1 MIKKIIGL
9 LFAVGV
15 VAIIVMTA
23 LGAGSYKSLLP
34 EDLFAPAAQT
44 TAPVE
49 EVVEQIGVEV
59 EAEQNAQTQ
68 ENIE

>member
-15 VAIIVMTA
+15 VAIIVMTV

-34 EDLFAPAAQT
+34 EDLFAPAVPTVAS
-44 TAPVE
+44 VE
-49 EVVEQIGVEV
+49 EVVEQMGEQVETD
-59 EAEQNAQTQ
+59 AQTD

>member
-23 LGAGSYKSLLP
+23 LGAGSYRSLLP

-44 TAPVE
+44 TASVE

-59 EAEQNAQTQ
+59 EVEQSAQTQ
-68 ENIE
+68 ENVE

>member
-34 EDLFAPAAQT
+34 EDLFASAEQT

-59 EAEQNAQTQ
+59 EVEQNAQTQ
-68 ENIE
+68 ENVE

>member
-15 VAIIVMTA
+15 VAIIVMTV

-34 EDLFAPAAQT
+34 EDLFAPTLPAA
-44 TAPVE
+44 ASVE
-49 EVVEQIGVEV
+49 EVVEQMGEQVETD
-59 EAEQNAQTQ
+59 AQTD

>member
-15 VAIIVMTA
+15 VAIIVMTV

-34 EDLFAPAAQT
+34 EDLFVPAVQT
-44 TAPVE
+44 AASVE
-49 EVVEQIGVEV
+49 EVVEQMGEQVETD
-59 EAEQNAQTQ
+59 AQTD

>member
-15 VAIIVMTA
+15 VAIIVMTV

-34 EDLFAPAAQT
+34 KDLFAPAVL
-44 TAPVE
+44 TAASVE
-49 EVVEQIGVEV
+49 EVVEQMGEQVETD
-59 EAEQNAQTQ
+59 AQTD

>member
-15 VAIIVMTA
+15 VAIIVMTV

-34 EDLFAPAAQT
+34 GDLFAPTLPAA
-44 TAPVE
+44 ASVE
-49 EVVEQIGVEV
+49 EVVEQMGEQVETD
-59 EAEQNAQTQ
+59 AQTD
-68 ENIE
+68 ENI

>member
-15 VAIIVMTA
+15 VAIIVMTV

-34 EDLFAPAAQT
+34 EDLFAPALPA
-44 TAPVE
+44 ALVE
-49 EVVEQIGVEV
+49 EVVEQMGEQVETD
-59 EAEQNAQTQ
+59 AQTD

>member
-15 VAIIVMTA
+15 VAIIVMTV

-34 EDLFAPAAQT
+34 EDLFVPAVP
-44 TAPVE
+44 TAASVE
-49 EVVEQIGVEV
+49 EVVEQMGEQVETD
-59 EAEQNAQTQ
+59 AQTD

>member
-15 VAIIVMTA
+15 VAIIVMTV

-34 EDLFAPAAQT
+34 EDLFVPALPAA
-44 TAPVE
+44 ASVE
-49 EVVEQIGVEV
+49 EVVEQMGEQV
-59 EAEQNAQTQ
+59 EADAQTD

>member
-15 VAIIVMTA
+15 VAIIVMTV
-23 LGAGSYKSLLP
+23 LGVGSYKSLLP
-34 EDLFAPAAQT
+34 EDLFAPAVP
-44 TAPVE
+44 TAASVE
-49 EVVEQIGVEV
+49 EVVEQMGEQVETD
-59 EAEQNAQTQ
+59 ALTD

>member
-15 VAIIVMTA
+15 VAIIVMTV
-23 LGAGSYKSLLP
+23 LGVGSYKSLLP
-34 EDLFAPAAQT
+34 EDLFVPAVP
-44 TAPVE
+44 TAASVE
-49 EVVEQIGVEV
+49 EVVEQMGEQVETD
-59 EAEQNAQTQ
+59 AQTD

>member
-34 EDLFAPAAQT
+34 EDLFSSAVQT

-59 EAEQNAQTQ
+59 EVEQNAQTQ
-68 ENIE
+68 ENVE

>member
-15 VAIIVMTA
+15 VAIIVMTV

-34 EDLFAPAAQT
+34 EDLFAPVVPTAAS
-44 TAPVE
+44 VE
-49 EVVEQIGVEV
+49 EVVEQMGEQVETD
-59 EAEQNAQTQ
+59 AQTD

>member
-15 VAIIVMTA
+15 VAIIVMTV

-34 EDLFAPAAQT
+34 EYLFAPALP
-44 TAPVE
+44 TAASVE
-49 EVVEQIGVEV
+49 EVVEQMGEQVETD
-59 EAEQNAQTQ
+59 AQTD

>member
-59 EAEQNAQTQ
+59 EVEQNAQTQ
-68 ENIE
+68 ENVE

>member
-23 LGAGSYKSLLP
+23 LSAGSHKSLLP
-34 EDLFAPAAQT
+34 ENLFAPALPA
-44 TAPVE
+44 ASVE
-49 EVVEQIGVEV
+49 EVVEQMGEQVETD
-59 EAEQNAQTQ
+59 AQTD

>member
-15 VAIIVMTA
+15 VAIIVMTV

-34 EDLFAPAAQT
+34 EDLFAPAVSTA
-44 TAPVE
+44 TAPIE
-49 EVVEQIGVEV
+49 ESV
-59 EAEQNAQTQ
+59 EAEVEPQSVTE